1 VTATGGL
8 AFRLLQRGTMTN
20 EQAAPVRQ
28 FPAVRQYMSITP
40 VTIGVDRSIVD
51 AHQTM
56 RAHGIRHL
64 PVLDGGRVAGVVSE
78 RDLTL
83 LSSLPGVN
91 PDAVPVE
98 EAMVED
104 VFLVAADAP
113 IGEVVET
120 MIERKLGSA
129 LVGTERHVEGVFT
142 TIDALRALH
151 ALLERP

>member
-1 VTATGGL
+1 
-8 AFRLLQRGTMTN
+8 MTN
-20 EQAAPVRQ
+20 ESPVPVRQ

-40 VTIGVDRSIVD
+40 ITIGHDRCIAD
-51 AHQTM
+51 AHQMM

-64 PVLDGGRVAGVVSE
+64 PVLAGGRIVGVVSE

-91 PDAVPVE
+91 PGVVPVE

-104 VFLVAADAP
+104 VFLVPADAP

-142 TIDALRALH
+142 TVDALRALH